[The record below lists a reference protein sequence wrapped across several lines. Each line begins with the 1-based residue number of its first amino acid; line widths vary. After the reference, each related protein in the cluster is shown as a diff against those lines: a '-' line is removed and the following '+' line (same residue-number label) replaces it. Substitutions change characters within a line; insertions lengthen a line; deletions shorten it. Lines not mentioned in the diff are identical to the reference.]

1 MKEFWDDRFGSED
14 YVYGTAPNEFFKEQL
29 DKFEPGKLL
38 LPGEGEGRNAVYAA
52 SKSWE
57 VTAVDYSVIAR
68 KKALRLA
75 DRNDVQIDYSLMDL
89 RYLRCR
95 NGFDAI
101 GLVFIHFR
109 PEQRIAF
116 HHHLIDCLKKGG
128 IIIAEFFHK
137 RQLENKTGGPPAI
150 EMLYDEKE
158 LRDDFRSLR
167 IGLLEEK
174 KVHLTE
180 GSYHKGIADV
190 VRLVAKKD

>member
-14 YVYGTAPNEFFKEQL
+14 YVYGIGPNVFFKEQL
-29 DKFEPGKLL
+29 DKLEPGKLL
-38 LPGEGEGRNAVYAA
+38 LPAEGEGRNAVYAA
-52 SKSWE
+52 SKRWE
-57 VTAVDYSVIAR
+57 VTAVDFSEIAR

-109 PEQRIAF
+109 PGQRTSF
-116 HHHLIDCLKKGG
+116 HHHLIDCLNKGG

-137 RQLENKTGGPPAI
+137 RQLKNKTGGPPAI

-158 LRDDFRSLR
+158 LREDFRSLR
-167 IGLLEEK
+167 IDLIEEK
-174 KVHLTE
+174 KVHLAE
-180 GSYHKGIADV
+180 GRYHTGVADV
-190 VRLVAKKD
+190 VRLVAIKE